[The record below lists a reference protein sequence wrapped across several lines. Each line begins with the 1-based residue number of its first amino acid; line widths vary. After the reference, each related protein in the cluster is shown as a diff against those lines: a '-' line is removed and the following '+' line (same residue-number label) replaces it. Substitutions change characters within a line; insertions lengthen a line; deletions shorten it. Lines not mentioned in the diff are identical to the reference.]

1 MRYDVTLERIAN
13 CYYNLGLERA
23 RLRDLSGAAE
33 LLKKSLQYDKYQ
45 KDARNLLGLIFFEC
59 GETADA
65 LVQWVISMN
74 LMPEDNLADHY
85 LDEVQRKPAILRI
98 CSDNVKRYNQA
109 LDYAQNNNEDLAI
122 MQLNQVIS
130 DRPNYVKA
138 HTLLALLYMRKEE
151 WVKAGKSLLTVLRI
165 DRNNPK
171 ALVLMDEVKHNTG
184 RAEVEQNRL
193 KNVFSHRRMSDDDV
207 LVPQEV
213 KQISPWMVVLY
224 ILIGFAFA
232 LLSFYLLLLPAKTKA
247 LNSQNNQELIRYAEK
262 LDAVNQE
269 NTSLQSQL
277 DSLQTEYDAANAQL
291 AQYAS
296 ANASFAGQYR
306 SLNDIQSL
314 IAGGDMVGAAEQ
326 YLQLD
331 VANVTD
337 ESLQSL
343 LSTVKAEMEGTV
355 YQRLSELG
363 TAAWNSGDTAQA
375 QKDYELSLQ
384 LRQEP
389 ETMFLLARL
398 YQSSGDTEN
407 ANKLFDQIVGEYP
420 DSPYAERARN
430 ARGY

>member
-122 MQLNQVIS
+122 MQLNQVIG

-138 HTLLALLYMRKEE
+138 HTLLALLYMKKEE
-151 WVKAGKSLLTVLRI
+151 WVKAGKSLLTVLHI

-247 LNSQNNQELIRYAEK
+247 LNSRNNQELIRYAEK

-277 DSLQTEYDAANAQL
+277 DSLQTEYNAANAQL

-314 IAGGDMVGAAEQ
+314 ISSGDMVGAAEQ

-343 LSTVKAEMEGTV
+343 LSSVKAEMEGTV

-363 TAAWNSGDTAQA
+363 TAAWNSDR
-375 QKDYELSLQ
+375 KS
-384 LRQEP
+384 
-389 ETMFLLARL
+389 
-398 YQSSGDTEN
+398 
-407 ANKLFDQIVGEYP
+407 VV
-420 DSPYAERARN
+420 
-430 ARGY
+430 

>member
-138 HTLLALLYMRKEE
+138 HTLLALLYMKKEE

-269 NTSLQSQL
+269 NTSLQSRL

-296 ANASFAGQYR
+296 ANASFASQYR
-306 SLNDIQSL
+306 GLNDIQAL
-314 IAGGDMVGAAEQ
+314 ISGGDMVGAAEQ

-331 VANVTD
+331 VSNVTD

-343 LSTVKAEMEGTV
+343 LSTVKAEMEGSV

-420 DSPYAERARN
+420 ASPYAERARN